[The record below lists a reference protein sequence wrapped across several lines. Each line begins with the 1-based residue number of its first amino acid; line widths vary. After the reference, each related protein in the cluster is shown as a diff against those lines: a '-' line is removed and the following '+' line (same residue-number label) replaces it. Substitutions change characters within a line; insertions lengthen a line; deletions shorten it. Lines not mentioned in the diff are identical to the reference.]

1 MKKRELSIALQTNKS
16 PQDYIALAKLVNQY
30 DFDAVS
36 VYCDAPFHPSYA
48 PLVLMAPHIT
58 KARLGPAAISPSR
71 IHPIDIAANTALL
84 SELAKGGTYIGIA
97 RGAWLNS
104 HGMTELQPPLQ
115 AIRETVEIVQY
126 FLDGRSDGYQGQVF
140 QIAENVRAPYPL
152 PTKRIP
158 ILIGTWGRALCAIAG
173 EIADEVKIGGT
184 ANPDVVPII
193 RNYIDEGEK
202 RAKRESESV
211 NIVVGAVC
219 VVDEDR
225 EQARQLARRE
235 VALYL
240 PIVAKLDSTIELDPD
255 WVSRLTLYV
264 NKHEYEE
271 AGRLISDEL
280 LDRFA
285 FSGNPSDL
293 IRQCETLFDAGV
305 NRIEFGTPHGIQS
318 NGGLSLIGEKVLPA
332 LL

>member
-16 PQDYIALAKLVNQY
+16 PKDYIALAKLVNQY

-104 HGMTELQPPLQ
+104 HGVTELQPPLQ

-158 ILIGTWGRALCAIAG
+158 ILIGTWGRILCAIAG

-184 ANPDVVPII
+184 ANPDVVPIM
-193 RNYIDEGEK
+193 RNYIEEGEK
-202 RAKRESESV
+202 RAKRERESV

-240 PIVAKLDSTIELDPD
+240 PIVAKLDSSIELDPD
-255 WVSRLTLYV
+255 WVSRLTFHV
-264 NKHEYEE
+264 NKYEYEE
-271 AGRLISDEL
+271 AGRLISDDL

-285 FSGNPSDL
+285 FSGNSSDL
-293 IRQCETLFDAGV
+293 IKQCETLFDAGV

-318 NGGLSLIGEKVLPA
+318 NEGIRLIGEKVLPA
-332 LL
+332 LS